1 MRVEVRGR
9 PRAEPPRVQI
19 LVVVA
24 NIQTGTLKA
33 EVEKGSTGTSLE
45 RGSVGPKRR
54 DSSRLKRVCDTNSRV
69 SSTSTPAPRRKGI
82 GLTFPN
88 SDAENGLSPRGG
100 GGAATR
106 TKRGTLS
113 VAPGRVLFSL

>member
-1 MRVEVRGR
+1 MCVEVRGR
-9 PRAEPPRVQI
+9 PRVEPPRVQI

-54 DSSRLKRVCDTNSRV
+54 DSSRLKRVCDTNSIFIDRRV
-69 SSTSTPAPRRKGI
+69 RPRPVERESG
-82 GLTFPN
+82 
-88 SDAENGLSPRGG
+88 
-100 GGAATR
+100 
-106 TKRGTLS
+106 
-113 VAPGRVLFSL
+113 